1 MDHIPPI
8 PPIVAFALLSC
19 AALAAAIFSV
29 IALLLVRRQLRA
41 DRSQAESLQAA
52 HKEEWQSRLDEFH
65 RRIEALAA
73 DLRDFE
79 GHLPGGRPACASVSP
94 GLNLSRRAQAL
105 RMHRRGDPPGQ
116 IASVLDLPVQEVEL
130 LLKVQRMVLSN
141 I

>member
-1 MDHIPPI
+1 MAYIPLI
-8 PPIVAFALLSC
+8 TPIVAFALLSC
-19 AALAAAIFSV
+19 AALAAAVFSV
-29 IALLLVRRQLRA
+29 IALLLVRKQLRA

-52 HKEEWQSRLDEFH
+52 HKQEWQSRLDDVE
-65 RRIEALAA
+65 RRIETVAT

-79 GHLPGGRPACASVSP
+79 GHLPGGRPACASISP
-94 GLNLSRRAQAL
+94 GLNLSKRAQAL

-130 LLKVQRMVLSN
+130 LLKVQRIVLSN